1 MHKRK
6 KTESRNDT
14 TLLTPRNNPTSS
26 SDKATEA
33 QNRDRLNLEL
43 SDTDAKIFSPSN
55 IKRYEQTGRDIRPP
69 GVSKEAAHRRREMLF
84 QAYERIKKRKTEA
97 RKKKKAKGLKPGEH
111 ATEDRGIERPRRKR
125 QHI

>member
-1 MHKRK
+1 MPK
-6 KTESRNDT
+6 KKETRNDVN
-14 TLLTPRNNPTSS
+14 LLVSFERG
-26 SDKATEA
+26 TEA
-33 QNRDRLNLEL
+33 RNRDRLNFEL

-55 IKRYEQTGRDIRPP
+55 IKRYEQTGRDTRPP
-69 GVSKEAAHRRREMLF
+69 GVSKEAAHRRRKMII
-84 QAYERIKKRKTEA
+84 QAMDRIEKRKTEA